1 MVRPPDVSRVGEGVW
16 ASMADTHDIDQDSE
30 TPVNPYS
37 LLEAVNRSSDTA
49 HMAWLIF
56 LGVMAYIMIA
66 VAGVTHKHLLLQT
79 DVQLPILGV
88 PIPLIQ
94 FFQFAPVFLLLFH
107 FGLISQLALLARKT
121 HEFDIA
127 VRHLEPGRRRSHPLR
142 LELHNFFFVQGIA
155 GPHRSLI
162 MSLLLHAM
170 TWLTLAILPVV
181 LLLFIQFSFLPYH
194 DSVITW
200 SHRIVLVLDIVVLI
214 LIGAFLTRV
223 ETSFFQAFWRN
234 SIAHPVS
241 FAVTVVILAFVLF
254 LSFAIATIPDRFLD
268 RTVKR
273 LIGDPHSAT
282 PSQGY
287 NPYLHGFAG
296 AGLIWGKTD
305 GALFGIFHR
314 NLIVRDH
321 DLVADKDVSPNEPS
335 LPLRGRDLRYAK
347 LDRTDLHQ
355 ADLAGADLDGASLIG
370 TNLANARLNC
380 EIESELL
387 LGEGRDTA
395 KCVSARNANLK
406 GANLAGANMVGID
419 LSGTKLEKANLERAV
434 IRQAVLQGADFSN
447 ANLRKADLTIGV
459 LAQGAVFLL
468 AQLEGADMNG
478 AQLQFADFSN
488 AQLQAVSLAHADLQG
503 AILRDADLTA
513 AVLFKAGLQAA
524 DLTGA
529 TLMAA
534 DLREAAV
541 WLTLPPSRERTLH
554 ADMRDITVAAMPA
567 AAVETMRKT
576 LRGIADARVRAAVVE
591 SLKTLLSSKGAD
603 WANSQEYAR
612 WQAMIDAATRAA
624 ASSAEFRSALTVY
637 LENQI
642 CKARWSDGSVGQGIA
657 RRAKSERFAGDMPAI
672 YLRLKT
678 AGDACVGAGQID
690 PEMLRE
696 LSTAVDVRA
705 GR

>member
-1 MVRPPDVSRVGEGVW
+1 
-16 ASMADTHDIDQDSE
+16 MADAHDIDQDSE

-66 VAGVTHKHLLLQT
+66 VAGVTHKQLLLQT
-79 DVQLPILGV
+79 DVQLPVLGV
-88 PIPLIQ
+88 PIPQVQ

-162 MSLLLHAM
+162 MSLFLHAM

-194 DSVITW
+194 DSLITW

-214 LIGAFLTRV
+214 LIGAFLTRA

-241 FAVTVVILAFVLF
+241 FAVTVLILAFVLF

-273 LIGDPHSAT
+273 LIGDPHAAK
-282 PSQGY
+282 PSSGY
-287 NPYLHGFAG
+287 NPYLHGFAA
-296 AGLIWGKTD
+296 AGMVWGNVD

-355 ADLAGADLDGASLIG
+355 ADLTGAILDGASLIG

-380 EIESELL
+380 ENESELL
-387 LGEGRDTA
+387 LGDGRA
-395 KCVSARNANLK
+395 KGKCVSARNANLQ
-406 GANLAGANMVGID
+406 GANLSGANMTGID
-419 LSGTKLEKANLERAV
+419 VSGTKLEKANLEKATL
-434 IRQAVLQGADFSN
+434 RQAVLQGADFSN
-447 ANLRKADLTIGV
+447 ANLRKADLTVGV
-459 LAQGAVFLL
+459 LGQGAVFLL
-468 AQLEGADMNG
+468 ARFEGADLNG

-488 AQLQAVSLAHADLQG
+488 AQLQAASLAHAQMQG
-503 AILRDADLTA
+503 AILRDADLTG
-513 AVLFKAGLQAA
+513 AVLFKTGLQAA

-529 TLMAA
+529 TLKAA
-534 DLREAAV
+534 DLREATV
-541 WLTLPPSRERTLH
+541 WLTVPPSLDKTGL
-554 ADMRDITVAAMPA
+554 ADMRDIIVSAMPTQDVA
-567 AAVETMRKT
+567 TLRAT
-576 LRGIADARVRAAVVE
+576 LRGIEDPRVRAAVVE
-591 SLKTLLSSKGAD
+591 SLKVLLSSKGAD
-603 WANSQEYAR
+603 WTTSQDYAR
-612 WQAMIDAATRAA
+612 WQGLIDAATRAA
-624 ASSAEFRSALTVY
+624 ASQDDFRHGLTVF
-637 LENQI
+637 LEDQI
-642 CKARWSDGSVGQGIA
+642 CKARWVDGSVAQGIA
-657 RRAKSERFAGDMPAI
+657 RRAKSDRFAGDMPAI

-678 AGDACVGAGQID
+678 GGPSCVGAAAVD
-690 PEMLRE
+690 PDLLRE
-696 LSTAVDVRA
+696 LGTAVDVRA